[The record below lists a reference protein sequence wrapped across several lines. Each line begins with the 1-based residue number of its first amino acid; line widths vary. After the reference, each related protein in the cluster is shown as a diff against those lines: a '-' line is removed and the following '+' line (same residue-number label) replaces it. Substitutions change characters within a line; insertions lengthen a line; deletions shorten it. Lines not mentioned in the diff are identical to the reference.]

1 MKKLLGLSMLLGMVL
16 LASGCGGNNARTV
29 VKGKVTVAGKGPL
42 TGGNITFALAS
53 DEKINGGGVI
63 NADGTYEVLTA
74 PIGECKVLID
84 NSHLNTA
91 AKSKGMPVVPGGP
104 GMPGKTGGVSKAPK
118 DTEEKMSSAPKG
130 IDAPP
135 GSGPGKLTY
144 MKIDDQF
151 SKFASTPLKSTV
163 SSGSANPANFD
174 VK

>member
-1 MKKLLGLSMLLGMVL
+1 MKKLLGLTMLLGAVL
-16 LASGCGGNNARTV
+16 LTSGCGGSNARTA

-53 DEKINGGGVI
+53 DEKVNGGGII

-91 AKSKGMPVVPGGP
+91 AKTKGMPGIPGVG
-104 GMPGKTGGVSKAPK
+104 GGVSKAPK
-118 DTEEKMSSAPKG
+118 DSEGKMGSAPKG
-130 IDAPP
+130 IDAPM

-163 SSGSANPANFD
+163 SSGTATPADFD